1 MTTASTATPSA
12 LQQQHQQ
19 TLCERKWSIIINP
32 HLQKSAAAAR
42 WYRMEKKTTFM
53 RLSAKTTLLEL
64 LNVPIRTQKSRTRRR
79 SNCANSHGGP
89 RSRLFQFPRLPY
101 TNPKPM
107 TDIDTESRAEPEI
120 NHHAS
125 VCVDVPCLHT
135 STRRP
140 KRLTGLQ
147 RNGSSRNSSCI
158 YGECPSRNL

>member
-1 MTTASTATPSA
+1 MIDHHKSTLAEECCCCP
-12 LQQQHQQ
+12 LV
-19 TLCERKWSIIINP
+19 P
-32 HLQKSAAAAR
+32 DG
-42 WYRMEKKTTFM
+42 KKTTFM
-53 RLSAKTTLLEL
+53 RLSAKTALLEL